1 MENGKVKMGNSGY
14 RCVMK
19 LLRSEVEYDVDFIS
33 WKVARCRVLDND
45 EQRAEAQTDKENGDW
60 LTRKI
65 ELAVSEAKRL
75 LSAYVDEYPSRMR
88 TDEPGKEEEFTVVLR
103 MERGWRGDVGRMNR
117 FFYEYV
123 VNYVL
128 GEWFK
133 MVMPDEAAAYAALAK
148 DWLNELVNEAR
159 NVVIGPVTFY
169 L

>member
-1 MENGKVKMGNSGY
+1 MENMGY

-75 LSAYVDEYPSRMR
+75 LSSYVDEYPSRLR
-88 TDEPGKEEEFTVVLR
+88 TDEPGKEEEFAVVLR

-117 FFYEYV
+117 FFHEYV

-133 MVMPDEAAAYAALAK
+133 MVMPGEAEAYAASAG

-159 NVVIGPVTFY
+159 SVVTGPVTFQ